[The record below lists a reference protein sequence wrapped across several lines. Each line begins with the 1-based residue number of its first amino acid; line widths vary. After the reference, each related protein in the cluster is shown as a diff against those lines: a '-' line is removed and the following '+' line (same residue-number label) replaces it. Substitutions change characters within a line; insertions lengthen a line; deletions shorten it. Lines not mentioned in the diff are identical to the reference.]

1 MKEQRTGLPDWLI
14 LAFAIAM
21 AIFTVIIVI
30 VILYFGT
37 ASLAQVLRQHAM
49 HARKVGDDRGRD
61 ENYSIPD
68 RRTAEHGGVGRPIG
82 GKEKFLGKQCSFL
95 RPRVLRPQLADQC
108 DSSRRNASASSRA
121 AL

>member
-49 HARKVGDDRGRD
+49 RD
-61 ENYSIPD
+61 
-68 RRTAEHGGVGRPIG
+68 
-82 GKEKFLGKQCSFL
+82 
-95 RPRVLRPQLADQC
+95 RPRLLTIEDGIKIILPRP
-108 DSSRRNASASSRA
+108 SNG
-121 AL
+121 

>member
-1 MKEQRTGLPDWLI
+1 MKEQGTPDWLI

-68 RRTAEHGGVGRPIG
+68 RRTAEHGGLAARPGERKNSLESNAHFYGR
-82 GKEKFLGKQCSFL
+82 EF
-95 RPRVLRPQLADQC
+95 
-108 DSSRRNASASSRA
+108 
-121 AL
+121 